1 MLEIDG
7 ARGEGGGQILR
18 SALSLSLVTGVPF
31 RIVAIRAGRRRPG
44 LMRQHLTAV
53 QAAAAVGAAR
63 VSGADLGSLELTFRP
78 GVVRSGEH
86 RFSVGTAGSATLVF
100 QTIFPALALAG
111 GRSTVAIE
119 GGTHNPAAPTFDF
132 LAGVFLPLVAR
143 MGPRCRAVLE
153 RHGFAPAGG
162 GRLRVEIEPV
172 PGLGRLE
179 LLERGAIRARRATA
193 LVARLPRTIAE
204 RELKEIRDRLG
215 WDPGWLAVEPVQDSF
230 GPGNVVSARVES
242 EHVTELFTAFGRKGV
257 PAEQVGAAVA
267 EETAEYLR
275 SGVPVGRHLADQL
288 VLPMALGAGG
298 VFRTLEPSGH
308 TRTHAELLEAF
319 LGTAIELRR
328 AGAEAW
334 DVRVPAR
341 R

>member
-100 QTIFPALALAG
+100 QTIFPALALAR

-132 LAGVFLPLVAR
+132 LADVFLPLVAR

-153 RHGFAPAGG
+153 RPGFAPAGG

-215 WDPGWLAVEPVQDSF
+215 WDPGWLAVEPVQDSV

-275 SGVPVGRHLADQL
+275 AGVPVGRHLADQL

>member
-7 ARGEGGGQILR
+7 ARGEGGGQVLR

-53 QAAAAVGAAR
+53 QAAAEVGAAR
-63 VSGADLGSLELTFRP
+63 VSGADLGSRELTFRP
-78 GVVRSGEH
+78 GAVRSGEH
-86 RFSVGTAGSATLVF
+86 HFSVGTAGSATLVF
-100 QTIFPALALAG
+100 QTIFPALALAR

-132 LAGVFLPLVAR
+132 LADVFLPLVGR

-153 RHGFAPAGG
+153 RPGFAPAGG
-162 GRLRVEIEPV
+162 GRLRVDIQPV
-172 PGLGRLE
+172 PELGRLE
-179 LLERGAIRARRATA
+179 LPERGAIRALRATA

-215 WDPGWLAVEPVQDSF
+215 WEPGWLAVEPVQGSI

-275 SGVPVGRHLADQL
+275 AGVPVGRHLADQL

-319 LGTAIELRR
+319 LGTAIEVRH
-328 AGAEAW
+328 AGEEAW